1 MNSDFKY
8 NKLTPMLR
16 HYVDVKKNFMD
27 ALLLY
32 RVGDFYEAF
41 FDDAISISKNLQLA
55 LTGKDCGHD
64 KRAPMCGVPHH
75 VIDTYINKLVQNGFK
90 VALCDQVED
99 PKKAKGLVKRAITR
113 VISPGTI
120 VDLESLDK
128 KENNFLLSIF
138 ENKFGLGACFSDI
151 STGKLMTFE
160 IKNNPSISAN
170 KLIDEIEK
178 ISPSEIII
186 NSNFS
191 NKKVLNY
198 LSLNKE
204 ILINKIDDNK
214 DYERLSENVYK
225 NLGKD
230 NFKKVE
236 KLRISLVAISNLLDY
251 IYSYH
256 KEKLAHINDIEILD
270 ISSFLQLD
278 ANTRRNL
285 ELHTNIDKKGK
296 ENSLFKLIDRAD
308 TVMGSRL
315 LNQWLERPLIE
326 KEKIDKRL
334 DLVEFFFLNPNLSSK
349 VSYFLDDIFDLE
361 RIIGKISYQ
370 RANARDFIS
379 LKTSIRN
386 IPEFKNFLKGLDNKD
401 IVSFSKNIP
410 DVSNI
415 YQILDKS
422 IVDDPPILITEGG
435 IIKEGFNDDLDN
447 LKKASLSAE
456 NDLLL
461 YENEEREKTGI
472 NKLRINYNKN
482 NGYSIEITKSNLHL
496 VPENYIRK
504 QTLKNQER
512 YTTERLEELSSLILG
527 SSDKI
532 NSLEYEIFGEIRD
545 FILSNAK
552 TLQYL
557 SKLISIIDSLNAL
570 SKLARENNYTRPKIT
585 RDNLIKIKDGRHPV
599 IEKKLKENEFI
610 SNDTDIGEDN
620 NLIQII
626 TGPNMAGKST
636 YMRQMALIIILAQMG
651 SFVPCSKA
659 SISICDK
666 VFTRIGA
673 SDNISK
679 GESTFMLEM
688 NEVSNILKNSTDK
701 SFIILDEVGR
711 GTSSDDGLSIAMSLV
726 DYLSKK
732 KKAKTVFATHF
743 HELTIL
749 EKKLDNVVNLK
760 IDILEENDN
769 LVFLRKISKGQSDR
783 SYGIEVAR
791 MSGLPDE
798 IIENA
803 KIFMSKLDESD
814 EIFKDSQV
822 IVKSS
827 MEDINKAEIEKIKT
841 YADSININEVTPL
854 EAINIL
860 NKLIGKIKEIWWK
873 S

>member
-151 STGKLMTFE
+151 STGKLMAFE

-334 DLVEFFFLNPNLSSK
+334 DLVEFFFLNPDLSSK

-422 IVDDPPILITEGG
+422 IVEDPPILITEGG

-447 LKKASLSAE
+447 LKRASLSAE

-461 YENEEREKTGI
+461 YENEERKKTGI

-585 RDNLIKIKDGRHPV
+585 KDNLIKIKDGRHPV

-822 IVKSS
+822 LVKSS

-860 NKLIGKIKEIWWK
+860 NKLIGKVKEIWWK